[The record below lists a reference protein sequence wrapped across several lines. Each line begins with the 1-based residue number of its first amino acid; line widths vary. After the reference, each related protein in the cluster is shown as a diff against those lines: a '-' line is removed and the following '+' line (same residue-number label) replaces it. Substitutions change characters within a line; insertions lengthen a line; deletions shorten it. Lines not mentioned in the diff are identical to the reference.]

1 MPVPRLLE
9 SHQNNPGLNLIS
21 AFVRILQEDFQNAD
35 GRPRLLSFLEALG
48 SYENCAQEVEK
59 IIEFICTLKSND
71 MEEAISCI
79 LGHFNSIQLAEITLN
94 HCECDFAENLIFEDI
109 NSRLEAVI

>member
-1 MPVPRLLE
+1 
-9 SHQNNPGLNLIS
+9 
-21 AFVRILQEDFQNAD
+21 
-35 GRPRLLSFLEALG
+35 
-48 SYENCAQEVEK
+48 
-59 IIEFICTLKSND
+59 

-79 LGHFNSIQLAEITLN
+79 LGHFNSIELAEITLH